1 MTNELNTYTMQDLYN
16 QPIEPVEYLVEGLLA
31 AGLYILGGSPKV
43 GKSWM
48 ALQLCL
54 AVCDGAAFLGR
65 KTMQAEVLYLALEDG
80 PQRLHSR
87 ALRLADTAPSGL
99 HLCHRA
105 APIGQG
111 LERQIEAQLA
121 EHPHIRLVVLEELCE
136 ELRQHPGRGGRPLS
150 ENTVHK
156 YLDTVSAVLQDAVKN
171 DILLYNPA
179 HRVDKLRVEK
189 PQQRIPQAWEMQKL
203 LQCILQEPLL
213 YRVYYL
219 LALSTGL
226 RRGELCALRWRDLHG
241 GNQLLIQHSRSTVT
255 GKGVVESD
263 TKSHRTRVVILPQ
276 LVYDYLGELLFDQI
290 VENNGVQPNDL
301 IFSSRGNPLHPDT
314 FSRHLRKLYDRNGFP
329 KDYHLH
335 TMRHFFATYLLE
347 NGTSKQVT
355 ANLLGHADTAF
366 LERTYCHPQDTC
378 KEQAAGLLDTML
390 QPADAAA
397 WEQEQQLLAVGNS

>member
-1 MTNELNTYTMQDLYN
+1 MSKRYKASTLEGYRRMLENVYPTIGDL
-16 QPIEPVEYLVEGLLA
+16 P
-31 AGLYILGGSPKV
+31 
-43 GKSWM
+43 
-48 ALQLCL
+48 LC
-54 AVCDGAAFLGR
+54 
-65 KTMQAEVLYLALEDG
+65 K
-80 PQRLHSR
+80 
-87 ALRLADTAPSGL
+87 LRPM
-99 HLCHRA
+99 
-105 APIGQG
+105 
-111 LERQIEAQLA
+111 
-121 EHPHIRLVVLEELCE
+121 VLEELCA
-136 ELRQHPGRGGRPLS
+136 ELRQRPGRGGRPLS

-241 GNQLLIQHSRSTVT
+241 GNQPLIQHSRSTVV
-255 GKGVVESD
+255 GKGVLESD
-263 TKSHRTRVVILPQ
+263 TKNHRTRVVVLPQ
-276 LVYDYLGELLFDQI
+276 LVYDYLGELLFAQ
-290 VENNGVQPNDL
+290 VEENNGVCPDNL
-301 IFSSRGNPLHPDT
+301 IFTHKRKSLHPDT

-355 ANLLGHADTAF
+355 ADLLGHADTAF

-378 KEQAAGLLDTML
+378 KEQAAGLLDAML

-397 WEQEQQLLAVGNS
+397 WEQEQQLLTAGN